1 MTKVI
6 SVKFKGGGK
15 SYFFAP
21 CEQEVEKGMGV
32 IVETSKGLEY
42 AIVTEGVHEVED
54 EQVVPPLMPTVR
66 VATQKD
72 LEQLKKN
79 EERKDEAMKIV
90 REKIEARGL
99 EMKPVDCEFSFDGT
113 KVTVYF
119 TSENR
124 VDFRELIKDLSSAF
138 RMRIELRQIGIREEI
153 KLMGGLAPCGRE
165 CCCVRSLQEPKKVSV
180 KMAKNQG
187 LSLNPS
193 KISGLCGRLMCCLS
207 YENDYYAEVC
217 KKVPKLGSEAT
228 TPDGKG
234 IVVNVNMLKMLVKV
248 KIEQGD
254 SVTYKDFPL
263 DKISF
268 MRGSEVIG
276 TVGSDDEEEEE
287 QAESLENLDKA
298 VEEVGK
304 SVEVNQPEAQ
314 SVERKQGKHR
324 DKHNKDK
331 QNRNSGEKQG
341 GENQD
346 GEQGKQPNPNQEN
359 GNNHHKKHKPQ
370 QKTGKGEGE
379 KKANG
384 DGGNPNQANS
394 RGGQSNGKQ
403 GQPAVK
409 VKGGQANPNA
419 NNQNGNGQ
427 GGNNQ
432 NNQGGQPN
440 QGRKHKKHRPN
451 KNPGEKGGENKVNA

>member
-15 SYFFAP
+15 SYYFAP
-21 CEQEVEKGMGV
+21 CSQEVEKGMGV

-42 AIVTEGVHEVED
+42 AVVTESVHEVD
-54 EQVVPPLMPTVR
+54 DSQVVPPLMPTVR
-66 VATQKD
+66 IATQKD
-72 LEQLKKN
+72 LEQLERN

-90 REKIEARGL
+90 REKIEARQL
-99 EMKPVDCEFSFDGT
+99 DMKPVDCEFSFDGS

-207 YENDYYAEVC
+207 YENEYYAEVC

-234 IVVNVNMLKMLVKV
+234 MVVNVNMLKMMVKV

-268 MRGSEVIG
+268 MRGNEVIG
-276 TVGSDDEEEEE
+276 TVGDGEEEEE
-287 QAESLENLDKA
+287 AESESITNLENV
-298 VEEVGK
+298 VEEVNGRANGETPNPK
-304 SVEVNQPEAQ
+304 NG
-314 SVERKQGKHR
+314 ERRQGDKHQGKH
-324 DKHNKDK
+324 NTDK
-331 QNRNSGEKQG
+331 QNRLSGEKQS
-341 GENQD
+341 
-346 GEQGKQPNPNQEN
+346 GEQGKEQTQSGGKNRN
-359 GNNHHKKHKPQ
+359 KKNKQH
-370 QKTGKGEGE
+370 GKGEGV
-379 KKANG
+379 KDN
-384 DGGNPNQANS
+384 NPNVSPRQNNQN
-394 RGGQSNGKQ
+394 GQG
-403 GQPAVK
+403 
-409 VKGGQANPNA
+409 KGGQQSGKGQNGQASVQNANVEKPNA
-419 NNQNGNGQ
+419 NNQNGQGNGR
-427 GGNNQ
+427 N
-432 NNQGGQPN
+432 
-440 QGRKHKKHRPN
+440 RKKHRPD
-451 KNPGEKGGENKVNA
+451 KNRGARSGENKVNGDGQKNNA

>member
-42 AIVTEGVHEVED
+42 AVVTEGVHEVED

-72 LEQLKKN
+72 LEQLEKN
-79 EERKDEAMKIV
+79 EARKDEAMKTV

-99 EMKPVDCEFSFDGT
+99 DMKPVDCEFSFDGT

-165 CCCVRSLQEPKKVSV
+165 CCCVKSLQEPKKVSV

-207 YENDYYAEVC
+207 FENEYYAEVC
-217 KKVPKLGSEAT
+217 KKVPKIGSEAT

-234 IVVNVNMLKMLVKV
+234 IVVNVNMLKMVVKV

-276 TVGSDDEEEEE
+276 TVGGDDEEEDE
-287 QAESLENLDKA
+287 QAESLENFDKA
-298 VEEVGK
+298 VEEVSE
-304 SVEVNQPEAQ
+304 SVEVNQPNAQ
-314 SVERKQGKHR
+314 GGERNQGKHR
-324 DKHNKDK
+324 DRHNKDR
-331 QNRNSGEKQG
+331 QNRQSGENSE
-341 GENQD
+341 GENNSSD
-346 GEQGKQPNPNQEN
+346 QGRENNPNQGN
-359 GNNHHKKHKPQ
+359 GKNRNKKHKPHPKQ
-370 QKTGKGEGE
+370 VKGGVKGGNLEDLTKPNQGNGQGGHPNGKFGQVAGKG
-379 KKANG
+379 
-384 DGGNPNQANS
+384 Q
-394 RGGQSNGKQ
+394 
-403 GQPAVK
+403 
-409 VKGGQANPNA
+409 GGQANPNA

-432 NNQGGQPN
+432 GGQPN
-440 QGRKHKKHRPN
+440 QSRKHKKRHPN
-451 KNPGEKGGENKVNA
+451 KNRGANDGENKVNTQA

>member
-42 AIVTEGVHEVED
+42 AVVTEGVHEVED

-72 LEQLKKN
+72 LEQLEKN
-79 EERKDEAMKIV
+79 EARKDEAMKTV

-99 EMKPVDCEFSFDGT
+99 DMKPVDCEFSFDGT

-165 CCCVRSLQEPKKVSV
+165 CCCVKSLQEPKKVSV

-207 YENDYYAEVC
+207 FENEYYAEVC
-217 KKVPKLGSEAT
+217 KKVPKIGSEAT

-234 IVVNVNMLKMLVKV
+234 IVVNVNMLKMVVKV
-248 KIEQGD
+248 KIEQGE

-276 TVGSDDEEEEE
+276 TVGGDDEEEDE

-298 VEEVGK
+298 VEEVSE
-304 SVEVNQPEAQ
+304 SVEVNQPNAQ
-314 SVERKQGKHR
+314 GGERRQGDKHR
-324 DKHNKDK
+324 DRHNKDR
-331 QNRNSGEKQG
+331 QNRQSGENSE
-341 GENQD
+341 GEND
-346 GEQGKQPNPNQEN
+346 SRDQGRETNPNQGN
-359 GNNHHKKHKPQ
+359 GKNRNKKNKPHPKQ
-370 QKTGKGEGE
+370 GKGEGE
-379 KKANG
+379 KQSNLA
-384 DGGNPNQANS
+384 DARPNQPNGKQS
-394 RGGQSNGKQ
+394 HSNGKF
-403 GQPAVK
+403 GQVAGK
-409 VKGGQANPNA
+409 GQGGQANPNA

-427 GGNNQ
+427 GV

-440 QGRKHKKHRPN
+440 QSRKHKKRHPN
-451 KNPGEKGGENKVNA
+451 KNRGEKGGENKVNTQA

>member
-21 CEQEVEKGMGV
+21 CNQDVEKGMGV

-72 LEQLKKN
+72 LEQLERN
-79 EERKDEAMKIV
+79 EGRKDEAMKIV
-90 REKIEARGL
+90 KEKIEARQL
-99 EMKPVDCEFSFDGT
+99 DMKPVDCEFSFDGS

-138 RMRIELRQIGIREEI
+138 HMRIELRQIGIREEI

-165 CCCVRSLQEPKKVSV
+165 CCCVKSLQEPKKVSV

-187 LSLNPS
+187 LSLNPG

-234 IVVNVNMLKMLVKV
+234 MVVNVNMLKMIVKV
-248 KIEQGD
+248 KIEQGE

-276 TVGSDDEEEEE
+276 TVGDDAEE
-287 QAESLENLDKA
+287 AVDSLTNLSEDNA
-298 VEEVGK
+298 QVSERGGDEAIGGK
-304 SVEVNQPEAQ
+304 NG
-314 SVERKQGKHR
+314 ERRQQERRQDRFSGDR
-324 DKHNKDK
+324 
-331 QNRNSGEKQG
+331 QNRDGVEKQS
-341 GENQD
+341 
-346 GEQGKQPNPNQEN
+346 GEQGKEPAPVNAKNRN
-359 GNNHHKKHKPQ
+359 KKHKH
-370 QKTGKGEGE
+370 GKEGRGEGAKE
-379 KKANG
+379 N
-384 DGGNPNQANS
+384 NQSSPKPSHSNA
-394 RGGQSNGKQ
+394 QNGK
-403 GQPAVK
+403 
-409 VKGGQANPNA
+409 
-419 NNQNGNGQ
+419 
-427 GGNNQ
+427 
-432 NNQGGQPN
+432 GGQPN
-440 QGRKHKKHRPN
+440 GQKANADNPNGNNLNGQGNRQNNKKHRRN
-451 KNPGEKGGENKVNA
+451 KSNGAKGQGANKSNAEGQKNNA

>member
-15 SYFFAP
+15 SYYFAP
-21 CEQEVEKGMGV
+21 CAQDVEKGMGV

-42 AIVTEGVHEVED
+42 AIVTEGVHEVE
-54 EQVVPPLMPTVR
+54 ESAIVPPLMPTVR
-66 VATQKD
+66 IATKSD
-72 LEQLKKN
+72 LEQIERN
-79 EERKDEAMKIV
+79 EARKDDAMKIV
-90 REKIEARGL
+90 KEKIEARGL
-99 EMKPVDCEFSFDGT
+99 DMKPVGCEFSFDGT
-113 KVTVYF
+113 KIIVYF

-207 YENDYYAEVC
+207 YENDYYADVC

-234 IVVNVNMLKMLVKV
+234 MVVNVNMLKMIVKV

-268 MRGSEVIG
+268 MRGNEVIG
-276 TVGSDDEEEEE
+276 AVGGDDEDEELQEAEGALDFDESASEGSEKAEISLSEGKNGERRIGDKNRDKRANDRQNRKNGEE
-287 QAESLENLDKA
+287 QSGDKPA
-298 VEEVGK
+298 L
-304 SVEVNQPEAQ
+304 
-314 SVERKQGKHR
+314 
-324 DKHNKDK
+324 
-331 QNRNSGEKQG
+331 
-341 GENQD
+341 
-346 GEQGKQPNPNQEN
+346 EQGKETAQGN
-359 GNNHHKKHKPQ
+359 GKNRNKKHKRHGKQGEAKVEKDNNTNFNPRQNQ
-370 QKTGKGEGE
+370 QNGKGE
-379 KKANG
+379 KAKNV
-384 DGGNPNQANS
+384 QANVI
-394 RGGQSNGKQ
+394 NATNQ
-403 GQPAVK
+403 G
-409 VKGGQANPNA
+409 A
-419 NNQNGNGQ
+419 NNQEASGNG
-427 GGNNQ
+427 
-432 NNQGGQPN
+432 
-440 QGRKHKKHRPN
+440 RSRKKHRFN
-451 KNPGEKGGENKVNA
+451 KNRGAKDGAANKVNTEGQKNNA

>member
-15 SYFFAP
+15 SYYFAP
-21 CEQEVEKGMGV
+21 CSQEVQKGMGV

-42 AIVTEGVHEVED
+42 ATVTEGVHEVDD
-54 EQVVPPLMPTVR
+54 EQIVPPLMPTVR
-66 VATQKD
+66 IATNKD
-72 LEQLKKN
+72 MEQLQKN

-90 REKIEARGL
+90 KEKIEARQL
-99 EMKPVDCEFSFDGT
+99 DMKPVDCEFSFDGT

-187 LSLNPS
+187 LSLNPG

-234 IVVNVNMLKMLVKV
+234 MVVNVNMLKMIVKV
-248 KIEQGD
+248 KIEQGE

-276 TVGSDDEEEEE
+276 TVDSEEEEE
-287 QAESLENLDKA
+287 GSEGLKGIEEAALKEKMADGDTPNAQNGERSQADKPQNRRN
-298 VEEVGK
+298 
-304 SVEVNQPEAQ
+304 S
-314 SVERKQGKHR
+314 
-324 DKHNKDK
+324 DK
-331 QNRNSGEKQG
+331 QNRQNGEKQSSDQ
-341 GENQD
+341 E
-346 GEQGKQPNPNQEN
+346 KQPVQGN
-359 GNNHHKKHKPQ
+359 GKNRNKKHKQ
-370 QKTGKGEGE
+370 QGKDGKGATE
-379 KKANG
+379 N
-384 DGGNPNQANS
+384 N
-394 RGGQSNGKQ
+394 SNGAAKQ
-403 GQPAVK
+403 NHTA
-409 VKGGQANPNA
+409 
-419 NNQNGNGQ
+419 GQ
-427 GGNNQ
+427 GGNVA
-432 NNQGGQPN
+432 NNQGGQVNQNANSPVGNN
-440 QGRKHKKHRPN
+440 QGGQGNPNRNRKKHRHN
-451 KNPGEKGGENKVNA
+451 KNNSSKGNGGNNANADAQKNNA

>member
-15 SYFFAP
+15 SYYFAP
-21 CEQEVEKGMGV
+21 CSQEVQKGMGV

-42 AIVTEGVHEVED
+42 ATVTEGVHEVDD
-54 EQVVPPLMPTVR
+54 EQIVPPLMPTVR
-66 VATQKD
+66 IATNKD
-72 LEQLKKN
+72 MEQLQKN

-90 REKIEARGL
+90 KEKIEARQL
-99 EMKPVDCEFSFDGT
+99 DMKPVDCEFSFDGT

-187 LSLNPS
+187 LSLNPG

-234 IVVNVNMLKMLVKV
+234 MVVNVNMLKMIVKV
-248 KIEQGD
+248 KIEQGE

-276 TVGSDDEEEEE
+276 TVDSEEEEE
-287 QAESLENLDKA
+287 GSELLKGIEESALKENMTDGDTPNAQNGERSQADKPQNRRN
-298 VEEVGK
+298 
-304 SVEVNQPEAQ
+304 S
-314 SVERKQGKHR
+314 
-324 DKHNKDK
+324 DK
-331 QNRNSGEKQG
+331 QNRQNGEKQSSDQ
-341 GENQD
+341 E
-346 GEQGKQPNPNQEN
+346 KQPVQGN
-359 GNNHHKKHKPQ
+359 GKNRNKKHKQ
-370 QKTGKGEGE
+370 HGKDGKGATE
-379 KKANG
+379 N
-384 DGGNPNQANS
+384 N
-394 RGGQSNGKQ
+394 SNGAAKQ
-403 GQPAVK
+403 NHTAGQV
-409 VKGGQANPNA
+409 GNA
-419 NNQNGNGQ
+419 A
-427 GGNNQ
+427 
-432 NNQGGQPN
+432 NNQGGQVNQNANSPVGNN
-440 QGRKHKKHRPN
+440 QGGQGNPNRNRKKHRRN
-451 KNPGEKGGENKVNA
+451 KNNSSKGNGGNNANADAQKNNA

>member
-15 SYFFAP
+15 SYFFSP
-21 CEQEVEKGMGV
+21 CAQEVEKGMGV

-54 EQVVPPLMPTVR
+54 EAIVPPLMPTVR
-66 VATQKD
+66 IATQKD
-72 LEQLKKN
+72 MEQLQKN
-79 EERKDEAMKIV
+79 EARKDEAMKIV

-99 EMKPVDCEFSFDGT
+99 DMKPVDCEFSFDGS

-217 KKVPKLGSEAT
+217 KRVPKIGSEAT

-234 IVVNVNMLKMLVKV
+234 TVVNVNMLKMIVKV

-276 TVGSDDEEEEE
+276 AVGGDEADEDEVVESDSLTGIEEE
-287 QAESLENLDKA
+287 D
-298 VEEVGK
+298 
-304 SVEVNQPEAQ
+304 
-314 SVERKQGKHR
+314 ERGNSSSPDSQNGERRQGDNRHGKHNGDR
-324 DKHNKDK
+324 
-331 QNRNSGEKQG
+331 QNRKNGEQQSGEKQS
-341 GENQD
+341 
-346 GEQGKQPNPNQEN
+346 GEQGKDSTPNQGGKN
-359 GNNHHKKHKPQ
+359 RNKKRNRH
-370 QKTGKGEGE
+370 G
-379 KKANG
+379 G
-384 DGGNPNQANS
+384 DGAKEGNPAGETRQ
-394 RGGQSNGKQ
+394 
-403 GQPAVK
+403 
-409 VKGGQANPNA
+409 
-419 NNQNGNGQ
+419 
-427 GGNNQ
+427 
-432 NNQGGQPN
+432 NQGGQGGKHPN
-440 QGRKHKKHRPN
+440 QGGKG
-451 KNPGEKGGENKVNA
+451 KNGQANAQNGNAQNG